1 MCRKNQKSEIRK
13 SELAARRAS
22 LPAERRP
29 PARSP
34 GAFSLP
40 SSLFPRAF
48 TLVELLVVI
57 TIIGILIALLL
68 PAVQAAREAAR
79 RLQCMNNL
87 KQVGLAVL
95 SYEETHGVL
104 PPSSTWDRAAG
115 VDIRQGNNNRLGP
128 NWVILTLPH
137 LEQQAVYDAFRLPR
151 YITDPANAAPRGT
164 VLSVMLCPSDPNN
177 RTPFNGSAN
186 SGTSQLGDGWAR
198 GNYAANA
205 ALGQMN
211 HTFCVDYGNGVLNC
225 AAYATSYG
233 WKSDRLRGVMGANT
247 ALRIPEIRDGTSNTI
262 LLGEIR
268 AGLYT
273 GDQRGTWAM
282 SGGASALWAHGSHA
296 GDGNG
301 PNSPG
306 LGGDNITACDAV
318 TAAVGYNTMVS
329 ERMTCYDIGWNNQQ
343 SPRSM
348 HQNGVH
354 VCLCDGSVQWISD
367 FIDIVGNV
375 YVTPPVFSV
384 WDRLNVSADGAPA
397 SASAF

>member
-1 MCRKNQKSEIRK
+1 MNSNPPSTTHHPKS
-13 SELAARRAS
+13 
-22 LPAERRP
+22 PH
-29 PARSP
+29 
-34 GAFSLP
+34 G
-40 SSLFPRAF
+40 F

-95 SYEETHGVL
+95 NYEETHGVF
-104 PPSSTWDRAAG
+104 PPSSTWDVAAG
-115 VDIRQGNNNRLGP
+115 VDIQQGNNSRLGP
-128 NWVILTLPH
+128 NWVVLVLPH

-164 VLSVMLCPSDPNN
+164 ILSVMLCPSDPNN
-177 RTPFNGSAN
+177 RTPFNGSTN
-186 SGTSQLGDGWAR
+186 GGTSHLGDGWAR

-205 ALGQMN
+205 SLAQMSN
-211 HTFCVDYGNGVLNC
+211 IFCIDYGGGMLNC
-225 AAYATSYG
+225 GAYATSYG
-233 WKSDRLRGVMGANT
+233 WKSDRLRGVMGANA
-247 ALRIPEIRDGTSNTI
+247 ALRMPEIRDGTSNTI

-282 SGGASALWAHGSHA
+282 SGGASSLWAHGSYM

-301 PNSPG
+301 PNSPY
-306 LGGDNITACDAV
+306 LGGDNITGCNAV
-318 TAAVGYNTMVS
+318 TAAVGYDTMVS
-329 ERMTCYDIGWNNQQ
+329 ERMTCYEMPGGTGWNNQQ
-343 SPRSM
+343 SARSM

-367 FIDIVGNV
+367 FIDTVGNITA
-375 YVTPPVFSV
+375 TPPVFSV
-384 WDRLNVSADGAPA
+384 WDRLNLSADGAPA

>member
-1 MCRKNQKSEIRK
+1 MYSFNQKSEIRNQ
-13 SELAARRAS
+13 S
-22 LPAERRP
+22 LPRGVRACRLNVAPRT
-29 PARSP
+29 AVRGRFSP
-34 GAFSLP
+34 LSPHG
-40 SSLFPRAF
+40 F

-95 SYEETHGVL
+95 NYEETHGVL
-104 PPSSTWDRAAG
+104 PPSSTWDVAAG
-115 VDIRQGNNNRLGP
+115 VNIHQGNNNRRGP
-128 NWVILTLPH
+128 NWVVLILPH

-151 YITDPANAAPRGT
+151 YITDPANIAPRGT

-177 RTPFNGSAN
+177 RTPFNGSTN
-186 SGTSQLGDGWAR
+186 GETSQLGDGWAR

-205 ALGQMN
+205 SLAQMN
-211 HTFCVDYGNGVLNC
+211 YNPYCFNYGNGVLNC
-225 AAYATSYG
+225 GAYAKSYG

-268 AGLYT
+268 AGLYA

-282 SGGASALWAHGSHA
+282 SGAASALWGHGSYM

-306 LGGDNITACDAV
+306 LGGDNITGCDAV
-318 TAAVGYNTMVS
+318 TAAVGYGTMVD
-329 ERMTCYDIGWNNQQ
+329 ERMTCYPMLWNNQQ
-343 SPRSM
+343 SPRSV
-348 HQNGVH
+348 HENGVH

-367 FIDIVGNV
+367 FIDIAGNV
-375 YVTPPVFSV
+375 TSDPPVFSV
-384 WDRLNVSADGAPA
+384 WDRLNLSADGAPA